1 MDAFLNSTLR
11 GPASGTELAAT
22 LEPATMPGIGA
33 AAAGPGAAVPS
44 VAPARGAS
52 ARPGVVQLAIREKA
66 ALYAAYMPFIDGGGL
81 FVPTTRAVNLG
92 DELYLILSLMD
103 DPSKLSVTGKVVWIT
118 PAGTPGRQQGL
129 GVQFAKDDSGAQA
142 RARIENLLGGALK
155 ANRPTHTI

>member
-1 MDAFLNSTLR
+1 MDGLFKSTLG
-11 GPASGTELAAT
+11 GPNTGTGLAAT
-22 LEPATMPGIGA
+22 LEPVTMPGVGAPMA
-33 AAAGPGAAVPS
+33 AAAAPAA
-44 VAPARGAS
+44 APARNAS

-81 FVPTTRAVNLG
+81 FVPTTRSVHLG

-103 DPSKLSVTGKVVWIT
+103 DPNKLSVTGKVVWIT
-118 PAGTPGRQQGL
+118 PTGTPGRQQGL
-129 GVQFAKDDSGAQA
+129 GVQFAKDDAGAQA